1 MFREVYAYYTKVYA
15 GPDGNLC
22 TAFYVSDVEEEPI
35 LNGVTI
41 PKSTGYTT
49 RKEVEIDLSMCTA
62 LQFRGIL
69 CKWKEIFLQTL
80 KTFDNRVENFLNITF

>member
-69 CKWKEIFLQTL
+69 CK
-80 KTFDNRVENFLNITF
+80 